1 MISIAGLE
9 ESRKP
14 NPAKVWS
21 EFKEEFLQNSFKI
34 IKRDVERY
42 QVDDHQILK
51 IIKEHHRHQR
61 EKYQKQQVPE
71 KDKQNR
77 AKNRENQRMTA
88 VKKILIS
95 KFCIYKYRNDFKSIF
110 QKINQRKKGFTHLK
124 KTNSGRLKSL
134 LPIDIPESQALND
147 LKKIIGKSGYHSDE
161 ISETDAELAEEE
173 KKRGVWQDL
182 EPDRY
187 NHVIKIVRKEWRS
200 KKVTITID
208 NLYKFKY
215 QYLYTYILVS

>member
-1 MISIAGLE
+1 
-9 ESRKP
+9 
-14 NPAKVWS
+14 
-21 EFKEEFLQNSFKI
+21 
-34 IKRDVERY
+34 
-42 QVDDHQILK
+42 LK
-51 IIKEHHRHQR
+51 IIKEHHQHQR

-88 VKKILIS
+88 VKKFLIS
-95 KFCIYKYRNDFKSIF
+95 KFCIYKYQNNFKYIF
-110 QKINQRKKGFTHLK
+110 QKINRRKKGFTHLQ

-134 LPIDIPESQALND
+134 LPVDIPESQALND
-147 LKKIIGKSGYHSDE
+147 LKKIIGKSGYYSDE

-182 EPDRY
+182 ELDWH
-187 NHVIKIVRKEWRS
+187 NHVIKIVRKKWRS

-208 NLYKFKY
+208 YLYKFKY
-215 QYLYTYILVS
+215 RYLYTYILVS